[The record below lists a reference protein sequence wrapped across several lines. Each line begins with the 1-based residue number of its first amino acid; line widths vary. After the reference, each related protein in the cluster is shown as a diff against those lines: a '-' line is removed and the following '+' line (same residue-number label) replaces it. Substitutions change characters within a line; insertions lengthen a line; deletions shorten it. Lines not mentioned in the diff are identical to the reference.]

1 MNQACK
7 KYLRQVYRAM
17 RCPKTERDRLL
28 AGFIPELE
36 ESFPQD
42 VSPAE
47 LTSQYGE
54 PKTLANE
61 LVAALPESMVAQY
74 EKNRR
79 KKWIIATATCVVMIG
94 LLAGFLFWLGSIDVY
109 VPPQNTKIIYT
120 NDYVE

>member
-17 RCPKTERDRLL
+17 RCPKVDRDRLL

-36 ESFPQD
+36 ESFSQD
-42 VSPAE
+42 ASLDE
-47 LTSQYGE
+47 LTTQFGE

-61 LVAALPESMVAQY
+61 LVAALPESTVAQY

-79 KKWIIATATCVVMIG
+79 KKWIIATTTCVVVIG
-94 LLAGFLFWLGSIDVY
+94 LLAGFLVWLGSIDVY
-109 VPPQNTKIIYT
+109 VPPQNIKITYT
-120 NDYVE
+120 NECVE